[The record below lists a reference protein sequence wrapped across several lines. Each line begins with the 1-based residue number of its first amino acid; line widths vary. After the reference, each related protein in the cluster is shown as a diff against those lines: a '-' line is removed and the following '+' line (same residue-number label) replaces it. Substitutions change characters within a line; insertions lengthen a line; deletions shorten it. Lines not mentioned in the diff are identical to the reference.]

1 MNIEPLKPS
10 WTGSHQ
16 IDYNTAL
23 PHLVLPEYG
32 RNIQRMVNHAITI
45 EDREER
51 NKVAQA
57 IIVVM
62 GQLNPQLRDVTDFKH
77 KLWDHLF
84 IISEFKLDVDSPYP
98 KPTPES
104 FNTKPERVNY
114 PSGSIRYKPYG
125 KIAEEIIAQAQTV
138 AEGEAKD
145 YLIELVAN
153 LLKRSYLTWNRD
165 AVNDEVILNHLAE
178 LSNGNLVLKDLSR
191 LASTNEILARNKIT
205 PAPKQ
210 NNKGHRHDNKHGKF
224 KRPFK

>member
-23 PHLVLPEYG
+23 PYLVLPEYG
-32 RNIQRMVNHAITI
+32 RNIQRMVNHAISI

-125 KIAEEIIAQAQTV
+125 KIAEEIIAQAQIV
-138 AEGEAKD
+138 PEGEAKD

-153 LLKRSYLTWNRD
+153 LQTVVFNVYTFSRFRRRLLDCDRLLFPLVMRQCLRSGNSLQLFCRYY
-165 AVNDEVILNHLAE
+165 IF
-178 LSNGNLVLKDLSR
+178 LSETS
-191 LASTNEILARNKIT
+191 
-205 PAPKQ
+205 
-210 NNKGHRHDNKHGKF
+210 
-224 KRPFK
+224 